1 MRLIAVCDL
10 DAERAEHA
18 RRLFGA
24 ERAYQSLDD
33 LLARPDI
40 DAVLVVGPPSLH
52 VSAGLAALASGR
64 HLFVEKPP
72 GVTLADAVRLQEAG
86 RAARKQVM
94 VGFMKRHAS
103 AYRLLKDVVAAPE
116 FGPVTS
122 VNVTYAHWAVADL
135 RDQLLDMS
143 IHALDVPRWLL
154 GDPLRLVVY
163 RRSLHGS
170 NALAVML
177 EHRDGVSQLDL
188 SGFQPGVQERIVV
201 TGEQALVSVENLTRL
216 TYVREDSAVASQAAN
231 RRLVNTWTPEFA
243 LPDDEND
250 ALVLQGYAA
259 EMIEFADAIR
269 TDRAVS
275 PSIDDGV
282 AAMRLI
288 ELIADASEGVS
299 VHDLHDATTD

>member
-10 DAERAEHA
+10 DEERAERA
-18 RRLFGA
+18 RRVFGA
-24 ERAYQSLDD
+24 ERAYRSLDD
-33 LLARPDI
+33 LLARSDL

-52 VSAGLAALASGR
+52 VSAGLAVLASGR

-72 GVTLADAVRLQEAG
+72 GVSLADAIRLQAAG
-86 RAARKQVM
+86 RAASKQVM

-103 AYRLLKDVVAAPE
+103 AYRQLRELVATPE
-116 FGPVTS
+116 FGSVTS
-122 VNVTYAHWAVADL
+122 VNVTYAHWAAGEL
-135 RDQLLDMS
+135 RDHLLDMS
-143 IHALDVPRWLL
+143 IHALDVPRWFL
-154 GDPLRLVVY
+154 GDPIQLAVY
-163 RRSLHGS
+163 RRSLHDS
-170 NALAVML
+170 NALAVLL

-201 TGEQALVSVENLTRL
+201 TGERALVSVENLTRL
-216 TYVREDSAVASQAAN
+216 TYVREDSAVPSQEAN
-231 RRLVNTWTPEFA
+231 RRVANIWTPEFT

-250 ALVLQGYAA
+250 VLVLQGYAV

-269 TDRAVS
+269 VGREVS

-288 ELIADASEGVS
+288 ESICDAAEGLSIAQ
-299 VHDLHDATTD
+299 LHDAMTD